1 MLAMAFGRWLLKIL
15 LHKGFKMAKQI
26 NNYESVMALRK
37 KLKEQEEK
45 RNGKAA
51 AKPAT
56 ADKKPKAEPKT
67 AEKDTK

>member
-1 MLAMAFGRWLLKIL
+1 
-15 LHKGFKMAKQI
+15 MAKQI
-26 NNYESVMALRK
+26 SNYESVMALRK

-45 RNGKAA
+45 RNGKAV

>member
-1 MLAMAFGRWLLKIL
+1 
-15 LHKGFKMAKQI
+15 MAKKI
-26 NNYESVMALRK
+26 DNYESVIALRK
-37 KLKEQEEK
+37 KLKEQAEPKK
-45 RNGKAA
+45 REAA

>member
-1 MLAMAFGRWLLKIL
+1 
-15 LHKGFKMAKQI
+15 MAKQI

-51 AKPAT
+51 TKPAT
-56 ADKKPKAEPKT
+56 ADKKPKT
-67 AEKDTK
+67 AENKKDDTKEKGA